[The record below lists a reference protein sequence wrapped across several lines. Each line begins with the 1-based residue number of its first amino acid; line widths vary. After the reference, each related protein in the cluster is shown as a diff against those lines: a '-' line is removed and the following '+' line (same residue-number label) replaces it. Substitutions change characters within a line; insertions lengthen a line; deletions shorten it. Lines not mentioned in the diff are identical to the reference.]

1 MLVEREEVDK
11 MVATRINWKM
21 VREESY
27 EYFRKADEPEV
38 VYNIASEILEG
49 EAQEN
54 VLVFALDVK
63 LNVAGITNVSR
74 GLVNASL
81 LHAREVFRPAIL
93 ANASGIILVHNH
105 PSGDPS
111 PSEED
116 HNITEQMREAGKIL
130 GIKLID
136 HVIIGESS
144 YYSFEA
150 GRTFLKG

>member
-1 MLVEREEVDK
+1 

-38 VYNIASEILEG
+38 VYNIASDILEG

-54 VLVFALDVK
+54 VLVFSLDVK
-63 LNVAGITNVSR
+63 LNVVGITNVSK

-111 PSEED
+111 PSRED
-116 HNITEQMREAGKIL
+116 ENITEKMREAGNVL
-130 GIKLID
+130 GIRLVD
-136 HVIIGESS
+136 HVIIGEGS

-150 GRTFLKG
+150 GRTFLRG

>member
-1 MLVEREEVDK
+1 MIARKVD
-11 MVATRINWKM
+11 WKM
-21 VREESY
+21 VKEESY

-38 VYNIASEILEG
+38 IYDIASKILEG

-54 VLVFALDVK
+54 ILVFALDVRLK
-63 LNVAGITNVSR
+63 IAGITAVTK
-74 GLVNASL
+74 GLVDASL

-111 PSEED
+111 PSRED
-116 HNITEQMREAGKIL
+116 ENITKKMREAGNVL
-130 GIKLID
+130 GIRLVD
-136 HVIIGESS
+136 HVIIGEGS

-150 GRTFLKG
+150 GRTFLRG

>member
-1 MLVEREEVDK
+1 
-11 MVATRINWKM
+11 MVARKVGWKM
-21 VREESY
+21 VKEEEY
-27 EYFRKADEPEV
+27 EYDHTANEPRI
-38 VYNIASEILEG
+38 VYDVASKILEG

-54 VLVFALDVK
+54 ILVFALDVRLK
-63 LNVAGITNVSR
+63 IAGITTVTK
-74 GLVNASL
+74 GLVDASL

-111 PSEED
+111 PSKED
-116 HNITEQMREAGKIL
+116 HNITNKMREAGEVL

-136 HVIIGESS
+136 HVIIGEGS

>member
-1 MLVEREEVDK
+1 
-11 MVATRINWKM
+11 
-21 VREESY
+21 
-27 EYFRKADEPEV
+27 
-38 VYNIASEILEG
+38 
-49 EAQEN
+49 
-54 VLVFALDVK
+54 
-63 LNVAGITNVSR
+63 
-74 GLVNASL
+74 
-81 LHAREVFRPAIL
+81 L

-136 HVIIGESS
+136 HVIIGEGS